1 MAAPMSSFAV
11 IQRGSEGLLH
21 LDAYGDRGF
30 CIYGLLTRNSSD
42 KRCRDEKIALVTGT
56 NRLLGRQG
64 GERRDRRTVFR

>member
-1 MAAPMSSFAV
+1 MSSFVV

-30 CIYGLLTRNSSD
+30 CIYGLLTSNSSD

-56 NRLLGRQG
+56 NRLLGRSTAVSAVIAALFS
-64 GERRDRRTVFR
+64 DSN